1 MMETMARICGGDAG
15 AAADGGAPRD
25 RIGEIIQHSEDVV
38 QILGVPPHWLART
51 GSLAILG
58 AVALLIGLAHG
69 VHYPD
74 VVNGAVVIG
83 AKLPPATV
91 VSQASGN
98 LENLTVRDG
107 DRVASGQM
115 LARIA
120 TSASPAAVARLEE
133 LLAGWD
139 DGHLPSLSTI
149 NEIDTLPLGELRMD
163 FASFK
168 RAHAAYDWYRATNP
182 TASIVR
188 ALEAERQ
195 PLQDR
200 LDSLERQRSIAS
212 NEIEIAERSFN
223 RLGELARQHD
233 VSLVTLED
241 HERTVLT
248 AKRALEAISVEAANT
263 RLDLSHIDL
272 DLVNATT
279 RDEQQRE
286 DLQDA
291 LHEAVKTM
299 SGKLALWERTYVLRA
314 PLDGAVSLSTFSTE
328 SHFVKAGEEVMA
340 IVPAGQQAFVGR
352 ILLPINRAGSVR
364 VGQTAYVQLENYP
377 AERFGMLKG
386 IVSSISPV
394 PLSSHFAVTMDL
406 PNGLVTTFG
415 HELLRQQEMQG
426 TAEIVIEDLRV
437 IDRIFYQFRKAIFN
451 ITQ

>member
-1 MMETMARICGGDAG
+1 
-15 AAADGGAPRD
+15 
-25 RIGEIIQHSEDVV
+25 
-38 QILGVPPHWLART
+38 L
-51 GSLAILG
+51 
-58 AVALLIGLAHG
+58 
-69 VHYPD
+69 
-74 VVNGAVVIG
+74 
-83 AKLPPATV
+83 
-91 VSQASGN
+91 
-98 LENLTVRDG
+98 
-107 DRVASGQM
+107 
-115 LARIA
+115 
-120 TSASPAAVARLEE
+120 RL
-133 LLAGWD
+133 
-139 DGHLPSLSTI
+139 
-149 NEIDTLPLGELRMD
+149 D

-168 RAHAAYDWYRATNP
+168 RAHAAYDWYRGTNP

-212 NEIEIAERSFN
+212 NEIEIAERSFQ

-263 RLDLSHIDL
+263 RLDLSHIDF

-279 RDEQQRE
+279 RDGQQRE

-394 PLSSHFAVTMDL
+394 PLSSHFAVAMDL

-437 IDRIFYQFRKAIFN
+437 IDRIFYQFRRAILD
-451 ITQ
+451 ITK